1 MPEAEKSKE
10 ITLGSWLSLGSPY
23 VTEIMLKAGFDW
35 LVIDMEHSAANTLS
49 RAQQLIQIID
59 LGGCIPLVRIPIND
73 STIIKQVMDAGAHGV
88 IVPMVN
94 TRKDAEEA
102 VAAVRYPPRGKRGV
116 GLWRAQGYG
125 RTFEE
130 YRSWLEQH
138 CTVIVQIEH
147 IHGVRNL
154 KDILDV
160 DGVDGF
166 IIGPYDLSAS
176 LGVPGELQKP
186 VVVEALQEVEAVAT
200 TSEKWAG
207 FHIVHP
213 DHDQLKRTIERGY
226 DFIAYG
232 VDFTFLTHIVDHEIG
247 FVKDAIG
254 SSRWSGISLA
264 KKE

>member
-1 MPEAEKSKE
+1 MPEAERSKD
-10 ITLGSWLSLGSPY
+10 ITIGSWLSLGSPF

-35 LVIDMEHSAANTLS
+35 LVIDMEHSAANSLS
-49 RAQQLIQIID
+49 QVQQLIQIID

-73 STIIKQVMDAGAHGV
+73 STIIKQVMDAGAQGV
-88 IVPMVN
+88 VVPMVN
-94 TRKDAEEA
+94 TRNDAEEA

-125 RTFEE
+125 RTFDE
-130 YRSWLEQH
+130 YRAWLEKN

-154 KDILDV
+154 EDILSV
-160 DGVDGF
+160 EGIDGF

-176 LGVPGELQKP
+176 LGVPGDFQKP
-186 VVVEALQEVEAVAT
+186 VVADALREVEAFAAT
-200 TSEKWAG
+200 FEKWAG

-213 DHDQLKRTIERGY
+213 NLDQLQTTIDRGY

-232 VDFTFLTHIVDHEIG
+232 VDFTFLTCIVDREMD
-247 FVKDAIG
+247 FVKEAIG
-254 SSRWSGISLA
+254 SSRWSGASLA
-264 KKE
+264 KNK

>member
-154 KDILDV
+154 KEILDV

>member
-1 MPEAEKSKE
+1 MPEAEKSKDV
-10 ITLGSWLSLGSPY
+10 TLGSWLSLGSPY

-35 LVIDMEHSAANTLS
+35 LVIDMEHSAANSLS
-49 RAQQLIQIID
+49 RVQQLIQIIN
-59 LGGCIPLVRIPIND
+59 LGGCIPLVRVPRND
-73 STIIKQVMDAGAHGV
+73 STIIKQVMDAGAHGI

-94 TRKDAEEA
+94 TRSDAEKA

-125 RTFEE
+125 RSFEE
-130 YRSWLEQH
+130 YSAWLERYS
-138 CTVIVQIEH
+138 TVIVQIEH

-160 DGVDGF
+160 EGINGF
-166 IIGPYDLSAS
+166 IVGPYDLSAS
-176 LGVPGELQKP
+176 LGVPGGFQKP
-186 VVVEALQEVEAVAT
+186 VVVDALHEVEAVVTA
-200 TSEKWAG
+200 SEKWAG

-213 DHDQLKRTIERGY
+213 NHDQLIRTIERGY

-232 VDFTFLTHIVDHEIG
+232 VDFTFLTHVVDHEMDFMKG
-247 FVKDAIG
+247 AIG
-254 SSRWSGISLA
+254 SSRWSGASLA

>member
-1 MPEAEKSKE
+1 MPEAEKSKD

-35 LVIDMEHSAANTLS
+35 LVIDMEHSAANSLS
-49 RAQQLIQIID
+49 RVQQLIQIID

-88 IVPMVN
+88 VVPMVN
-94 TRKDAEEA
+94 TRNDAEQA

-130 YRSWLEQH
+130 YRAWLEKN

-147 IHGVRNL
+147 NHGVRNL
-154 KDILDV
+154 EDILNV
-160 DGVDGF
+160 EGVNGF

-176 LGVPGELQKP
+176 LGVPGDFQKP
-186 VVVEALQEVEAVAT
+186 VVVDALHEVEAIAAA
-200 TSEKWAG
+200 SEKWAG

-213 DHDQLKRTIERGY
+213 NPDQLKSTIERGY

-232 VDFTFLTHIVDHEIG
+232 VDFTFLTYIVDREMG
-247 FVKDAIG
+247 FVKEAIG
-254 SSRWSGISLA
+254 SSRWSGASLA
-264 KKE
+264 KNE

>member
-1 MPEAEKSKE
+1 MPQDVKSKA
-10 ITLGSWLSLGSPY
+10 ITIGSWLSLGSPY

-35 LVIDMEHSAANTLS
+35 LVIDMEHSAANSLS
-49 RAQQLIQIID
+49 CVQQLIQMID
-59 LGGCIPLVRIPIND
+59 LGGCIPLVRIPDND

-94 TRKDAEEA
+94 SQGDAEDA

-125 RTFEE
+125 RTFDK
-130 YRSWLEQH
+130 YRNWLEQYS
-138 CTVIVQIEH
+138 TVIVQIEH

-154 KDILDV
+154 KEILEV
-160 DGVDGF
+160 EGVDGF

-176 LGVPGELQKP
+176 LGVPGEFQKP
-186 VVVEALQEVEAVAT
+186 VVVDALQEIQAVVAA
-200 TSEKWAG
+200 SEKWAG

-213 DHDQLKRTIERGY
+213 NHEQFKQTIERGY

-232 VDFTFLTHIVDHEIG
+232 VDFTFLTHVVDHEMS
-247 FVKDAIG
+247 FVDETLG
-254 SSRWSGISLA
+254 SSRWRGASLT
-264 KKE
+264 KKA

>member
-1 MPEAEKSKE
+1 MPEARKSKE
-10 ITLGSWLSLGSPY
+10 ITIGSWLSLGSPY

-35 LVIDMEHSAANTLS
+35 LVIDMEHSAANSLS
-49 RAQQLIQIID
+49 QVQQLIQIID
-59 LGGCIPLVRIPIND
+59 LGGCIPLVRLPTND
-73 STIIKQVMDAGAHGV
+73 STIIKQVMDAGAHGI

-94 TRKDAEEA
+94 SRSDAEDA
-102 VAAVRYPPRGKRGV
+102 AAAVRYPPRGRRGV

-130 YRSWLEQH
+130 YRNWLEQY

-154 KDILDV
+154 KDILKV
-160 DGVDGF
+160 EGIDGF

-176 LGVPGELQKP
+176 LGVPGDFQKP
-186 VVVEALQEVEAVAT
+186 VVVDALQEVEAVAVA
-200 TSEKWAG
+200 SDKWAG

-213 DHDQLKRTIERGY
+213 NHEQLKQTIERGY

-232 VDFTFLTHIVDHEIG
+232 VDFTFLTHVVDHEIG
-247 FVKDAIG
+247 FLGETLG
-254 SSRWSGISLA
+254 SSRWSGTSLA

>member
-154 KDILDV
+154 KEILDV

-254 SSRWSGISLA
+254 SSRWNGISLA

>member
-1 MPEAEKSKE
+1 MPEAGKSKE
-10 ITLGSWLSLGSPY
+10 ITIGSWLSLGSPY

-35 LVIDMEHSAANTLS
+35 LVIDMEHSAANSLS
-49 RAQQLIQIID
+49 QVQQLIQIID

-73 STIIKQVMDAGAHGV
+73 STVIKQVMDAGAHGI

-94 TRKDAEEA
+94 TRSDAEAA
-102 VAAVRYPPRGKRGV
+102 VAEVRYPPRGERGV

-130 YRSWLEQH
+130 YRVWLEQH

-154 KDILDV
+154 KDILNV
-160 DGVDGF
+160 EGIDGF

-176 LGVPGELQKP
+176 LGVPGEFQKP
-186 VVVEALQEVEAVAT
+186 VVVDALQEVEAVAAV
-200 TSEKWAG
+200 SEKWSG

-213 DHDQLKRTIERGY
+213 NHEQLMRTIEGGY

-232 VDFTFLTHIVDHEIG
+232 VDFTFLTHIVDHELG
-247 FVKDAIG
+247 FVGEMLG
-254 SSRWSGISLA
+254 SSRWSGSSLA
-264 KKE
+264 KKG